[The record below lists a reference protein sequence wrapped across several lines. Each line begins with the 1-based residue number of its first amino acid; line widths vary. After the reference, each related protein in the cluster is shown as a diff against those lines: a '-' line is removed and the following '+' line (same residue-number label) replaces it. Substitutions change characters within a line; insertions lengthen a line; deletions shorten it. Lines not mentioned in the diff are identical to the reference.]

1 MAYKVIA
8 SSKSELDTAKAIEY
22 YKEIRIELAR
32 EFLKDLRATK
42 NYLVKH
48 PKKIQVRYANIRV
61 AFLETF
67 PYGIHF
73 RLQDKTITIISILG
87 TAENPK
93 KWDE

>member
-1 MAYKVIA
+1 MAYKIIT
-8 SSKSELDTAKAIEY
+8 SSKSELDVSRAIEH

-32 EFLKDLRATK
+32 DFLKDLRATK

-48 PKKIQVRYANIRV
+48 PKKIQVRYANIRI
-61 AFLETF
+61 AFLQTF

-73 RLQDKTITIISILG
+73 RVQDKTITIISILG
-87 TAENPK
+87 TAEDPK

>member
-1 MAYKVIA
+1 MAYKVIT
-8 SSKSELDTAKAIEY
+8 SSKSEIDVSRAIEY
-22 YKEIRIELAR
+22 YKEINIELAKA
-32 EFLKDLRATK
+32 FLKDLRATK

-48 PKKIQVRYANIRV
+48 PKKIQVRYANICI

-87 TAENPK
+87 TAEDSQ
-93 KWDE
+93 KWED

>member
-8 SSKSELDTAKAIEY
+8 SSKSELDTVKAIEY

-48 PKKIQVRYANIRV
+48 PKKIQVRYANIRI

-87 TAENPK
+87 TAEDSQ
-93 KWDE
+93 KWED

>member
-1 MAYKVIA
+1 MAYNIIT
-8 SSKSELDTAKAIEY
+8 SSKSELDVAKAIEY

-32 EFLKDLRATK
+32 DFIKDLRATK
-42 NYLVKH
+42 DYLVKH
-48 PKKIQVRYANIRV
+48 PKKIQIRYANIRI

-87 TAENPK
+87 TAEDPK
-93 KWDE
+93 KWNE